1 MPDQHHQVLALLG
14 EAPQRFQRL
23 GHVVLQRLHRRA
35 HPFDLS
41 RQPERGDGDG
51 RRHPQERQRDD
62 GERDGDGRSDPLGA
76 GADLEQCECLQI
88 HGVLPEVA
96 DGRTA
101 TKCRRRGPSRKT
113 TASDTHRNPLAP
125 LDVPTGPRQLW
136 PCLHAFSCAAVV
148 RCAGTVRPAGNKN
161 AALPILAA
169 TVLADGPVELDNI
182 PRIRDVE
189 TMLALLVDLGASAEW
204 IGPNLV
210 RVDARGVKPKPL
222 DPGLCAKIRAS
233 ILLAGPLLARFGTVT
248 LPPPGGDVIGRRR
261 VDTHF
266 LALEQLGASV
276 MVGDRYELEAKGLQG
291 ADIFLDEPSVTGT
304 ENALMAAVAAKGR
317 TVLRNAA
324 CEPHVQDLARALV
337 AMGAQIEGIGSNI
350 YTIEGGRPLGGASY
364 AIGPDHIEIGSFIG
378 LAAVTNGDIT
388 IDPVRP
394 EDLRSTLLGFER
406 LGIRPRVEGN
416 RLTVGPDQERRIRPD
431 LGGHVPKLEDGPWPA
446 FPADVMSTTIVTATQ
461 CSGMILVFEK
471 MFESRLF
478 FVDKLIGMGARIV
491 LCDPHRAVISGP
503 SALKGG
509 IVESP
514 DIRAGMAM
522 VLAALAAEGAST
534 IHNVGQIE
542 RGYERIDER
551 LRALGAEIERVD
563 G

>member
-1 MPDQHHQVLALLG
+1 MPPRFLVRGGRAL
-14 EAPQRFQRL
+14 R
-23 GHVVLQRLHRRA
+23 
-35 HPFDLS
+35 
-41 RQPERGDGDG
+41 
-51 RRHPQERQRDD
+51 
-62 GERDGDGRSDPLGA
+62 
-76 GADLEQCECLQI
+76 
-88 HGVLPEVA
+88 
-96 DGRTA
+96 
-101 TKCRRRGPSRKT
+101 
-113 TASDTHRNPLAP
+113 
-125 LDVPTGPRQLW
+125 
-136 PCLHAFSCAAVV
+136 
-148 RCAGTVRPAGNKN
+148 GTVRPAGNKN

-169 TVLADGPVELDNI
+169 TVLADGVVELDNI

-189 TMLALLVDLGASAEW
+189 TMLAVLMDLGAQAEW
-204 IGPNLV
+204 TGNNTLRMDTRPL
-210 RVDARGVKPKPL
+210 RPKPL
-222 DPGLCAKIRAS
+222 DPALCARIRAS
-233 ILLAGPLLARFGTVT
+233 ILLAGPMLARFGAVT

-276 MVGDRYELEAKGLQG
+276 MVGDRYELEAKSLVGS
-291 ADIFLDEPSVTGT
+291 DIFLDEPSVTGT

-324 CEPHVQDLARALV
+324 CEPHVQDLARCLV
-337 AMGAQIEGIGSNI
+337 AMGAQIEGIGSNV
-350 YTIEGGRPLGGASY
+350 YVIEGGRPLGGASY

-378 LAAVTNGDIT
+378 LAAVTNGEVT

-406 LGIRPRVEGN
+406 LGIRPRIEGS
-416 RLTVGPDQERRIRPD
+416 RLTVLPDQERRIRPD

-461 CSGMILVFEK
+461 CAGMLLVFEK

-503 SALKGG
+503 APLKGG

-522 VLAALAAEGAST
+522 LLAALAAEGSST

-551 LRALGAEIERVD
+551 LRALGEEIERAE

>member
-1 MPDQHHQVLALLG
+1 MP
-14 EAPQRFQRL
+14 PRFL
-23 GHVVLQRLHRRA
+23 V
-35 HPFDLS
+35 
-41 RQPERGDGDG
+41 RGG
-51 RRHPQERQRDD
+51 R
-62 GERDGDGRSDPLGA
+62 PL
-76 GADLEQCECLQI
+76 
-88 HGVLPEVA
+88 
-96 DGRTA
+96 
-101 TKCRRRGPSRKT
+101 RGSI
-113 TASDTHRNPLAP
+113 
-125 LDVPTGPRQLW
+125 
-136 PCLHAFSCAAVV
+136 
-148 RCAGTVRPAGNKN
+148 RPAGNKN
-161 AALPILAA
+161 AALPILAS
-169 TVLADGPVELDNI
+169 TVLADGPMELDNI

-189 TMLALLVDLGASAEW
+189 TMLELLVDLGASAEW

-210 RVDARGVKPKPL
+210 RVDARQARPKPL
-222 DPGLCAKIRAS
+222 DPRLCARIRAS
-233 ILLAGPLLARFGTVT
+233 ILLAGPLLARFGSVT

-266 LALEQLGASV
+266 LALEQLGALV
-276 MVGDRYELEAKGLQG
+276 TVGDRYELEAKKGLTG

-337 AMGAQIEGIGSNI
+337 AMGASIEGIGTNV
-350 YTIEGGRPLGGASY
+350 YTIDGGRPLHGASY

-378 LAAVTNGDIT
+378 LAAVTNGAIT

-406 LGIRPRVEGN
+406 IGIRPRIDGH
-416 RLTVGPDQERRIRPD
+416 RLTVDADQERRVRPD

-446 FPADVMSTTIVTATQ
+446 FPADVMSTTIVSATQ
-461 CSGMILVFEK
+461 CAGMLLVFEK

-503 SALKGG
+503 SPLKGG
-509 IVESP
+509 VVESP

-522 VLAALAAEGAST
+522 LLAALAADGPST

-551 LRALGAEIERVD
+551 LRALGADIERRD
-563 G
+563 D

>member
-1 MPDQHHQVLALLG
+1 MPPRFLVRGGRAL
-14 EAPQRFQRL
+14 
-23 GHVVLQRLHRRA
+23 
-35 HPFDLS
+35 
-41 RQPERGDGDG
+41 RGTI
-51 RRHPQERQRDD
+51 Q
-62 GERDGDGRSDPLGA
+62 
-76 GADLEQCECLQI
+76 
-88 HGVLPEVA
+88 
-96 DGRTA
+96 
-101 TKCRRRGPSRKT
+101 
-113 TASDTHRNPLAP
+113 
-125 LDVPTGPRQLW
+125 
-136 PCLHAFSCAAVV
+136 
-148 RCAGTVRPAGNKN
+148 PAGNKN
-161 AALPILAA
+161 AALPILASS
-169 TVLADGPVELDNI
+169 VLADGPLELENI

-189 TMLALLVDLGASAEW
+189 TMLALLADLGATVEW
-204 IGPNLV
+204 TGPNAV
-210 RVDARGVKPKPL
+210 RIDARPVRPKPL
-222 DPGLCAKIRAS
+222 DPALCAKIRAS

-266 LALEQLGASV
+266 LALEHLGAAV
-276 MVGDRYELEAKGLQG
+276 RVGARYELEGKHLVG

-324 CEPHVQDLARALV
+324 CEPHVQDLARALI
-337 AMGAQIEGIGSNI
+337 AMGAHIEGVGSNV
-350 YTIEGGRPLGGASY
+350 YTIEGGHPLSGAKY

-378 LAAVTNGDIT
+378 LAAVTNGEIS
-388 IDPVRP
+388 IEPVRG
-394 EDLRSTLLGFER
+394 EDLRSTLLGYER
-406 LGIRPRVEGN
+406 LGIRPVIEGQ
-416 RLTVGPDQERRIRPD
+416 RLTVAADQERRIRPD

-461 CSGMILVFEK
+461 CSGMILIFEK

-503 SALKGG
+503 SPLKGG
-509 IVESP
+509 TVESP

-522 VLAALAAEGAST
+522 VLAALGADGPSV

-551 LRALGAEIERVD
+551 LRALGADIERVE
-563 G
+563 

>member
-1 MPDQHHQVLALLG
+1 MP
-14 EAPQRFQRL
+14 PRFL
-23 GHVVLQRLHRRA
+23 V
-35 HPFDLS
+35 
-41 RQPERGDGDG
+41 RGG
-51 RRHPQERQRDD
+51 R
-62 GERDGDGRSDPLGA
+62 PL
-76 GADLEQCECLQI
+76 
-88 HGVLPEVA
+88 
-96 DGRTA
+96 R
-101 TKCRRRGPSRKT
+101 
-113 TASDTHRNPLAP
+113 
-125 LDVPTGPRQLW
+125 
-136 PCLHAFSCAAVV
+136 
-148 RCAGTVRPAGNKN
+148 GTVRPAGNKN

-189 TMLALLVDLGASAEW
+189 TMLALLRRSRRHG
-204 IGPNLV
+204 
-210 RVDARGVKPKPL
+210 RVDRAQQPCGSTPARS
-222 DPGLCAKIRAS
+222 DPSRSIPRSAPGSARRFCSPGRCWRGSAS
-233 ILLAGPLLARFGTVT
+233 VT

-276 MVGDRYELEAKGLQG
+276 MVGDRYELEAKGLTG

-324 CEPHVQDLARALV
+324 CEPHVQDLARSLV

-350 YTIEGGRPLGGASY
+350 YTIEGGRPLGAAPATTSGPTTSRSAASSGSPPSPTARSPSIRCGA
-364 AIGPDHIEIGSFIG
+364 
-378 LAAVTNGDIT
+378 
-388 IDPVRP
+388 

-406 LGIRPRVEGN
+406 LGIRPRVEGST
-416 RLTVGPDQERRIRPD
+416 LTVTPDQERRIRPD

-461 CSGMILVFEK
+461 CSGMLLVFEK

-503 SALKGG
+503 SPLKGG
-509 IVESP
+509 TVESP

-522 VLAALAAEGAST
+522 LLAALAAEGSST
-534 IHNVGQIE
+534 IHNIGQIE

-551 LRALGAEIERVD
+551 LRALGRGDRA
-563 G
+563 GG

>member
-1 MPDQHHQVLALLG
+1 MPPRYLVRG
-14 EAPQRFQRL
+14 
-23 GHVVLQRLHRRA
+23 GHPL
-35 HPFDLS
+35 
-41 RQPERGDGDG
+41 RGT
-51 RRHPQERQRDD
+51 
-62 GERDGDGRSDPLGA
+62 
-76 GADLEQCECLQI
+76 I
-88 HGVLPEVA
+88 
-96 DGRTA
+96 
-101 TKCRRRGPSRKT
+101 
-113 TASDTHRNPLAP
+113 
-125 LDVPTGPRQLW
+125 
-136 PCLHAFSCAAVV
+136 
-148 RCAGTVRPAGNKN
+148 RPAGNKN

-169 TVLADGPVELDNI
+169 TVLADGPVDLDNI
-182 PRIRDVE
+182 PHIRDVD
-189 TMLALLVDLGASAEW
+189 TMLALLADLGAEISW
-204 IGPNLV
+204 TGPNTV
-210 RVDARGVKPKPL
+210 RMDTRAVRPKPL
-222 DPGLCAKIRAS
+222 DPALCARIRAS
-233 ILLAGPLLARFGTVT
+233 ILLAGPMLARFGQVT

-276 MVGDRYELEAKGLQG
+276 SIGERFELEARALRG

-304 ENALMAAVAAKGR
+304 ENALMAAVGASGR

-324 CEPHVQDLARALV
+324 AEPHVQDLARCLV

-350 YTIEGGRPLGGASY
+350 YTIDGGRPLGSASY

-378 LAAVTNGDIT
+378 LAAVTNGEIA

-394 EDLRSTLLGFER
+394 DDLRSTLLAFDR
-406 LGIRPRVEGN
+406 LGIRPRITGT
-416 RLTVGPDQERRIRPD
+416 RLIVDADQERRIRPD

-461 CSGMILVFEK
+461 CTGMLLIFEK

-478 FVDKLIGMGARIV
+478 FVDKLIGMGAQIV

-503 SALKGG
+503 SPLRGG
-509 IVESP
+509 VVESP

-522 VLAALAAEGAST
+522 LLAALAADGTST

-542 RGYERIDER
+542 RGYEQIDVR
-551 LRALGAEIERVD
+551 LRALGADVERID